1 MTENNDNVRNDEK
14 SLEHDANG
22 SDHGVHPLYVS
33 FYLVYQL
40 ILIVLLSLVV
50 FVKFNFL
57 IESVLGLTGSY
68 LAVIVVWKPYKGRIH
83 NNAIIGHQ
91 AVIIGFILFQMLS
104 KYKLISGV
112 ISSVFLYIILS
123 LILLALV
130 LQLVRLYF
138 HKKNIKLT

>member
-50 FVKFNFL
+50 FVKFNLL
-57 IESVLGLTGSY
+57 IEAVLGLTGSY
-68 LAVIVVWKPYKGRIH
+68 LVVIVVWKPYKGRIH

-91 AVIIGFILFQMLS
+91 AVIIGFIFFQLMS
-104 KYKLISGV
+104 KYKLISAV
-112 ISSVFLYIILS
+112 ISSVFLYMVLS
-123 LILLALV
+123 LIILALSV
-130 LQLVRLYF
+130 QLIRLYL
-138 HKKNIKLT
+138 HRKLSNNK